1 MGKSLT
7 LENKDVRPGHLGR
20 ATPARSP
27 PPEGP
32 SLQGRLAA
40 PFDLLAPLRSEPSA
54 SPPPQAP
61 GSPNPHLTY
70 FLECGCVLKVTFPT

>member
-1 MGKSLT
+1 MGKSPT

-27 PPEGP
+27 PPGDRACKAG
-32 SLQGRLAA
+32 LQ
-40 PFDLLAPLRSEPSA
+40 LRSTCWRPSEV
-54 SPPPQAP
+54 SLRLPPPPQAP

-70 FLECGCVLKVTFPT
+70 FLECGCVLNVTFPT